1 MPTPCAK
8 RRATRT
14 VHQRE
19 VQHVRVRDVIGC
31 LALIFIGRDGQH
43 IAELIRYGKRIL
55 LFLSGPDLDLDIVTA
70 HFRALVVAVI
80 PDTDITRIV
89 GIIRHRH
96 IQSSLCGLPVS
107 VIDLF
112 CSSSLEVLGRAEDDV
127 QIPECS
133 AVTPVIPEI
142 DFADGVFV
150 AKVDLCIGRVAR
162 VLCLVLADLD
172 IFCVIF
178 NAICQPAVWTV
189 TSTAPFIYNY
199 ITARRDII

>member
-8 RRATRT
+8 RRAAHT

-70 HFRALVVAVI
+70 LSLVMAVI
-80 PDTDITRIV
+80 PDADVASCERATV
-89 GIIRHRH
+89 NLHF
-96 IQSSLCGLPVS
+96 QSVLSGWPIC
-107 VIDLF
+107 VIDFL
-112 CSSSLEVLGRAEDDV
+112 CSSVPEVLGRTEDDV
-127 QIPECS
+127 QILECS
-133 AVTPVIPEI
+133 AILPVIPEI
-142 DFADGVFV
+142 DLADGIFV
-150 AKVDLCIGRVAR
+150 AKVDLCIGRVVR
-162 VLCLVLADLD
+162 VLCFVLADLD

-178 NAICQPAVWTV
+178 NAICQPAVRTV
-189 TSTAPFIYNY
+189 TSTTPFIYNY
-199 ITARRDII
+199 TTARRDII

>member
-8 RRATRT
+8 RRAART

-43 IAELIRYGKRIL
+43 IAELIRYGKRLL
-55 LFLSGPDLDLDIVTA
+55 LFLRGPDLDLDIVTA

-89 GIIRHRH
+89 GIIRHWRF
-96 IQSSLCGLPVS
+96 QSRRCGLPVI

-112 CSSSLEVLGRAEDDV
+112 CSSSLEVLGRAEDDA
-127 QIPECS
+127 QILECS
-133 AVTPVIPEI
+133 AILPVIPEI
-142 DFADGVFV
+142 DLADGIFV
-150 AKVDLCIGRVAR
+150 AKVDLRIGRGVH
-162 VLCLVLADLD
+162 VLCFVLADLD
-172 IFCVIF
+172 IFCVGF

-189 TSTAPFIYNY
+189 TSTTPFIYNY

>member
-8 RRATRT
+8 RRAART

-70 HFRALVVAVI
+70 LSLVMAVI
-80 PDTDITRIV
+80 PDADVASCEQATV
-89 GIIRHRH
+89 NLHF
-96 IQSSLCGLPVS
+96 QSVLSGCPIC
-107 VIDLF
+107 VIDFL
-112 CSSSLEVLGRAEDDV
+112 CSSVPEVLGRAEDDV
-127 QIPECS
+127 QILECS
-133 AVTPVIPEI
+133 AVIPVIPEI
-142 DFADGVFV
+142 DLADGIYI
-150 AKVDLCIGRVAR
+150 AKVDLRIGRGVH
-162 VLCLVLADLD
+162 VLCFVLADLD

-178 NAICQPAVWTV
+178 NAICQPAVRTV
-189 TSTAPFIYNY
+189 TSTTPFIYNY
-199 ITARRDII
+199 ITVRRDII

>member
-8 RRATRT
+8 RRAART

-31 LALIFIGRDGQH
+31 LARIFIGRDGQY
-43 IAELIRYGKRIL
+43 IAELIRYGKRLL

-89 GIIRHRH
+89 GIIRHWRF
-96 IQSSLCGLPVS
+96 QSRRCGLPVI

-127 QIPECS
+127 QILECS

-142 DFADGVFV
+142 DLADGIFV
-150 AKVDLCIGRVAR
+150 AKVDLRIGRVVR
-162 VLCLVLADLD
+162 VLCFVLADLD

-178 NAICQPAVWTV
+178 NAICQPAVRTV

>member
-8 RRATRT
+8 RRAAHT

-70 HFRALVVAVI
+70 LSLVMAVI
-80 PDTDITRIV
+80 PDADVTRIV

-96 IQSSLCGLPVS
+96 IQSSLCGFPVS

-127 QIPECS
+127 QILECS

-142 DFADGVFV
+142 DLADGIFV
-150 AKVDLCIGRVAR
+150 AKVDLCIGRVVR
-162 VLCLVLADLD
+162 VLCFVLADLD

-189 TSTAPFIYNY
+189 TSTTPFIYNY
-199 ITARRDII
+199 ITARCDII

>member
-19 VQHVRVRDVIGC
+19 VQHVWVRDVIGC

-80 PDTDITRIV
+80 PDADVASCERSTVNLHLQPVLSGCPICVIDF
-89 GIIRHRH
+89 
-96 IQSSLCGLPVS
+96 LCG
-107 VIDLF
+107 
-112 CSSSLEVLGRAEDDV
+112 SSLEVLGRAEDDV
-127 QIPECS
+127 QILECS
-133 AVTPVIPEI
+133 AVTPVIPEV
-142 DFADGVFV
+142 DLADRIFV
-150 AKVDLCIGRVAR
+150 AKVDLRIGRVAR
-162 VLCLVLADLD
+162 VLRLVLADLD

-178 NAICQPAVWTV
+178 DAICQPAVRTV
-189 TSTAPFIYNY
+189 TSAPPFIYNC
-199 ITARRDII
+199 ITTRRDIM

>member
-8 RRATRT
+8 RRAART

-31 LALIFIGRDGQH
+31 LARIFIGRDGQY
-43 IAELIRYGKRIL
+43 IAELIRYGKRLL

-80 PDTDITRIV
+80 PDADISCIV
-89 GIIRHRH
+89 GIIRHWH
-96 IQSSLCGLPVS
+96 FQSRRCGLPVI

-127 QIPECS
+127 QILECS

-142 DFADGVFV
+142 YFADGIFV
-150 AKVDLCIGRVAR
+150 AKVDLCIGRGAR
-162 VLCLVLADLD
+162 VLRLVLADLD
-172 IFCVIF
+172 ILCVILV
-178 NAICQPAVWTV
+178 AIGQPTVRAV
-189 TSTAPFIYNY
+189 TAAAPLVYSY
-199 ITARRDII
+199 AAA

>member
-8 RRATRT
+8 RRAAHT

-43 IAELIRYGKRIL
+43 IAELIRDGKRIL

-70 HFRALVVAVI
+70 HFRALVVTVI
-80 PDTDITRIV
+80 PDTDVASCERSTVNLHLQPVLSGCPICVIDF
-89 GIIRHRH
+89 
-96 IQSSLCGLPVS
+96 LCGSIP
-107 VIDLF
+107 
-112 CSSSLEVLGRAEDDV
+112 EVLGRAEDDA
-127 QIPECS
+127 QILECS
-133 AVTPVIPEI
+133 AILPVIPEI
-142 DFADGVFV
+142 DLADGIFV
-150 AKVDLCIGRVAR
+150 AKVDLCIGRVVR
-162 VLCLVLADLD
+162 VLCFVLADLD

>member
-8 RRATRT
+8 RRAART

-31 LALIFIGRDGQH
+31 LALIFIGWDGQY

-55 LFLSGPDLDLDIVTA
+55 LFLSGPDLDLDIVTSLS
-70 HFRALVVAVI
+70 LVVAVI

-127 QIPECS
+127 QILECS

-142 DFADGVFV
+142 YFSDGIFV
-150 AKVDLCIGRVAR
+150 AKVDLCIGRGAR
-162 VLCLVLADLD
+162 VLRLVLADLD

-178 NAICQPAVWTV
+178 DAICQPAVWTV
-189 TSTAPFIYNY
+189 TSTTPFIYNY

>member
-8 RRATRT
+8 RRAART

-43 IAELIRYGKRIL
+43 IAELIRYGKRLL

-70 HFRALVVAVI
+70 LSLVMAVI

-89 GIIRHRH
+89 GIIRHWRF
-96 IQSSLCGLPVS
+96 QSRRCGLPVI

-112 CSSSLEVLGRAEDDV
+112 CSSRLEVLGRAEDDV
-127 QIPECS
+127 QILECS
-133 AVTPVIPEI
+133 AVIPVIPEI
-142 DFADGVFV
+142 DLADEIFV
-150 AKVDLCIGRVAR
+150 AKVDLRIGRVAR

-178 NAICQPAVWTV
+178 DAICQPTV
-189 TSTAPFIYNY
+189 RTVISTTPFIHNY
-199 ITARRDII
+199 ITARRDIM

>member
-19 VQHVRVRDVIGC
+19 VQHVWVRDVIGC

-70 HFRALVVAVI
+70 LSLVMAVI
-80 PDTDITRIV
+80 PDADVASCERATV
-89 GIIRHRH
+89 NLHF
-96 IQSSLCGLPVS
+96 QSVLSGCPIC
-107 VIDLF
+107 VIDFL
-112 CSSSLEVLGRAEDDV
+112 CSSVPEVLGRAEDDV
-127 QIPECS
+127 QILECS
-133 AVTPVIPEI
+133 AVIPVIPEI
-142 DFADGVFV
+142 DLADGIYI
-150 AKVDLCIGRVAR
+150 AKVDLRIGRGVH
-162 VLCLVLADLD
+162 VLCFVLADLD

-178 NAICQPAVWTV
+178 NAICQPAVRTV
-189 TSTAPFIYNY
+189 TSTTPFIYNY
-199 ITARRDII
+199 ITVRRDII

>member
-1 MPTPCAK
+1 MRGVPLCFLSLSSL
-8 RRATRT
+8 RR
-14 VHQRE
+14 
-19 VQHVRVRDVIGC
+19 IG
-31 LALIFIGRDGQH
+31 IGRDGQH

-55 LFLSGPDLDLDIVTA
+55 LFLSGPDLDLNIVTA

-89 GIIRHRH
+89 GIIRHWH
-96 IQSSLCGLPVS
+96 IQSRPCGLPVT

-112 CSSSLEVLGRAEDDV
+112 CSSIPEVLGCAEDDV
-127 QIPECS
+127 QILECS

-142 DFADGVFV
+142 YFADGIFV
-150 AKVDLCIGRVAR
+150 AKVDLCIGRGAR
-162 VLCLVLADLD
+162 VLRLVLADLD

-178 NAICQPAVWTV
+178 NAICQPAVRTV
-189 TSTAPFIYNY
+189 TSTTPFIYNY

>member
-1 MPTPCAK
+1 M
-8 RRATRT
+8 
-14 VHQRE
+14 
-19 VQHVRVRDVIGC
+19 
-31 LALIFIGRDGQH
+31 
-43 IAELIRYGKRIL
+43 
-55 LFLSGPDLDLDIVTA
+55 TA

-112 CSSSLEVLGRAEDDV
+112 CSSRLEVLGRAEDDA
-127 QIPECS
+127 QILECS
-133 AVTPVIPEI
+133 AILPVIPEI
-142 DFADGVFV
+142 DLADGIFV
-150 AKVDLCIGRVAR
+150 AKVDLRIGRGVH
-162 VLCLVLADLD
+162 VLCFVLADLD

-178 NAICQPAVWTV
+178 NAICQPAVRTV
-189 TSTAPFIYNY
+189 TSTSPFIYNY

>member
-55 LFLSGPDLDLDIVTA
+55 LFLSGPDLDLNIVTA

-89 GIIRHRH
+89 GIIRHWRF
-96 IQSSLCGLPVS
+96 QSRRCGLPVI

-127 QIPECS
+127 QILECS

-142 DFADGVFV
+142 DLADGIFV
-150 AKVDLCIGRVAR
+150 AKVDLCMGRVVR
-162 VLCLVLADLD
+162 VLCFVLADLD
-172 IFCVIF
+172 IFCVFF
-178 NAICQPAVWTV
+178 NAICQPAVRTV

>member
-8 RRATRT
+8 RRAART

-70 HFRALVVAVI
+70 LSLVMAVI
-80 PDTDITRIV
+80 PDADVASCERATV
-89 GIIRHRH
+89 NLHF
-96 IQSSLCGLPVS
+96 QSVLSGCPIC
-107 VIDLF
+107 VIDFL
-112 CSSSLEVLGRAEDDV
+112 CSSVPEVLGRAEDDV
-127 QIPECS
+127 QILECS
-133 AVTPVIPEI
+133 AVIPVIPEI
-142 DFADGVFV
+142 DLADGIYI
-150 AKVDLCIGRVAR
+150 AKVDLRIGRGVH
-162 VLCLVLADLD
+162 VLCFVLADLD

-178 NAICQPAVWTV
+178 NAICQPAVRTV
-189 TSTAPFIYNY
+189 TSTTPFIYNY

>member
-8 RRATRT
+8 RRAART

-70 HFRALVVAVI
+70 LSLVMAVI
-80 PDTDITRIV
+80 PDADVASCERATV
-89 GIIRHRH
+89 NLHF
-96 IQSSLCGLPVS
+96 QSVLSGCPIC
-107 VIDLF
+107 VIDFL
-112 CSSSLEVLGRAEDDV
+112 CSSVPEVLGRAEDDV
-127 QIPECS
+127 QILECS
-133 AVTPVIPEI
+133 AVIPVIPEI
-142 DFADGVFV
+142 DLADGIYI
-150 AKVDLCIGRVAR
+150 AKVDLRIGRGVH
-162 VLCLVLADLD
+162 VLCFVLADLD

-178 NAICQPAVWTV
+178 NAICQPAVRTV
-189 TSTAPFIYNY
+189 TSTTPFIYNY
-199 ITARRDII
+199 ITVRRDII